1 MFYSMGYY
9 VYHRNAYNM
18 IPVPKRLDNGQ
29 VYKGVTTAT
38 LQFLY
43 QLHKTRWIMNLVYSH
58 QTFKHVFP
66 QFEFIEPH
74 LFWERL
80 SAPQNPPL
88 TILGHCPFL

>member
-38 LQFLY
+38 VQFLY
-43 QLHKTRWIMNLVYSH
+43 QLHKTRWIMN
-58 QTFKHVFP
+58 
-66 QFEFIEPH
+66 
-74 LFWERL
+74 
-80 SAPQNPPL
+80 
-88 TILGHCPFL
+88 